1 MKMLVKIVVVLVA
14 IVSVAMVAAM
24 FTKKDYTLKR
34 EIAINK
40 PSQDVFQYI
49 RYLRNQE
56 AYSKWLSLDPDT
68 KINYKGSVDGTPG
81 AILAFS
87 SRDNKAGTGE
97 WETTSV
103 VENKRINF
111 ELRFLEPFT
120 FTANGHMAVDSL
132 SPTQT
137 KLEWVYNS
145 GMKWPMNI
153 MLLFMDMDKIVGNDI
168 AISLGNIKTNLETKW
183 KGETA
188 YSN

>member
-1 MKMLVKIVVVLVA
+1 M
-14 IVSVAMVAAM
+14 
-24 FTKKDYTLKR
+24 
-34 EIAINK
+34 
-40 PSQDVFQYI
+40 
-49 RYLRNQE
+49 
-56 AYSKWLSLDPDT
+56 
-68 KINYKGSVDGTPG
+68 
-81 AILAFS
+81 
-87 SRDNKAGTGE
+87 
-97 WETTSV
+97 
-103 VENKRINF
+103 
-111 ELRFLEPFT
+111 RFLEPFT